1 MKGSKILLFMGI
13 SIMLLISLVVVVSVK
28 AGTIITL
35 NWDGQGSGWAD
46 PNCQIGQTAFW
57 HWILTPGGDN
67 TLIWGTL
74 TVHYDDDS
82 TTVTNGEFPGGGGGA
97 MHFYV
102 TNTYNTVVESASV
115 EFEYEGS
122 GDNFV
127 LTISDSN
134 CQGDTPTPTSTS
146 TLTLPS
152 PTPTLTSTP
161 TEGPSPTPTST
172 QTEGPSPTPTL
183 TSTVGPSPTPTYGP
197 SPTPT
202 LTSTP
207 TEGPSPTPTSTQ
219 TEGPSPTPTLTST
232 VGPSPTATR
241 TPLPPQ
247 PAWVYRSV
255 EYPGKL
261 IGTMSIEGRLYN
273 VFTGSDFDGD
283 ATLDL
288 PSSGGAY
295 YQGVVYMHRI
305 QEGAFD
311 WLHINIGDSIMFVQG
326 DRVFKYIVINDE
338 YIDYG
343 VYPEDSQS
351 GVTFIATCFSDRDGQ
366 WAGIEL
372 YELQLVNIIIP
383 RAHHWR

>member
-146 TLTLPS
+146 TLTL
-152 PTPTLTSTP
+152 
-161 TEGPSPTPTST
+161 
-172 QTEGPSPTPTL
+172 
-183 TSTVGPSPTPTYGP
+183 P

>member
-1 MKGSKILLFMGI
+1 MEATYASSIRLWRKNLRFCSTAEGKTNNNLNSSRRFVMKGSKILLFMGI

-146 TLTLPS
+146 TLTL
-152 PTPTLTSTP
+152 
-161 TEGPSPTPTST
+161 
-172 QTEGPSPTPTL
+172 
-183 TSTVGPSPTPTYGP
+183 P

>member
-1 MKGSKILLFMGI
+1 MKGSKILLFIGI
-13 SIMLLISLVVVVSVK
+13 SIILLISLVVVVSVK

-35 NWDGQGSGWAD
+35 NWDGQGDEWAD

-74 TVHYDDDS
+74 TVHYDDGS
-82 TTVTNGEFPGGGGGA
+82 TTVTDGEFPGGGGGA

-102 TNTYNTVVESASV
+102 TNTYNTAVESASV
-115 EFEYEGS
+115 EFEFEGI
-122 GDNFV
+122 GDNFI
-127 LTISDSN
+127 LTISGSN
-134 CQGDTPTPTSTS
+134 CQADTPTPTPTSTS
-146 TLTLPS
+146 TLNPS

-172 QTEGPSPTPTL
+172 QTEGPSPTPTS

-202 LTSTP
+202 KTSTSGP
-207 TEGPSPTPTSTQ
+207 T
-219 TEGPSPTPTLTST
+219 
-232 VGPSPTATR
+232 PTATR

-247 PAWVYRSV
+247 PAWVYSIAD
-255 EYPGKL
+255 YPGKL
-261 IGTMSIEGRLYN
+261 IGTMRIEDKLYS
-273 VFTGSDFDGD
+273 VFAGSDFDND

-288 PSSGGAY
+288 PASGGAY

-305 QEGAFD
+305 QEDAAD
-311 WLHINIGDSIMFVQG
+311 WLHVNIGDSILFVTG
-326 DRVFKYIVINDE
+326 DRVFEYVVINDQ
-338 YIDYG
+338 YIEYG
-343 VYPEDSQS
+343 VYPEESQN
-351 GVTFIATCFSDRDGQ
+351 GVTFIASCFSDRDGR

-372 YELQLVNIIIP
+372 YELQLERVIYP
-383 RAHHWR
+383 RVHHWR